1 MPRVTPR
8 QVVEL
13 ISKLFPEVDT
23 ELEGQPFSLHR
34 HHSGRCSALLDL
46 IEKIPTELLVIDSS
60 QYVEFVSSVAT
71 IRDARSVQPDQRGEA
86 RAEQHGE

>member
-46 IEKIPTELLVIDSS
+46 IEKIPTELLV
-60 QYVEFVSSVAT
+60 
-71 IRDARSVQPDQRGEA
+71 
-86 RAEQHGE
+86 